1 MSGWVTQGPKKV
13 REFET
18 MFSDYHNIKSSLA
31 VTSCTTGLQ
40 LILGAL
46 DIGQGDEVIVPAFT
60 WVSTAN
66 VVVHAGAT
74 PVFVDID
81 LNTYNIDP
89 NKVKEKVTSKTKAII
104 AVHLF
109 GLCADMDG
117 IANVAPGIPI
127 IEDAACAVGAKHP
140 NGYAGGLGVAGS
152 FSFHPRKTITTG
164 EGDGDIQ

>member
-1 MSGWVTQGPKKV
+1 MSGWVTQGPKV

-60 WVSTAN
+60 WVSTTN

-74 PVFVDID
+74 P
-81 LNTYNIDP
+81 
-89 NKVKEKVTSKTKAII
+89 
-104 AVHLF
+104 
-109 GLCADMDG
+109 
-117 IANVAPGIPI
+117 
-127 IEDAACAVGAKHP
+127 
-140 NGYAGGLGVAGS
+140 
-152 FSFHPRKTITTG
+152 
-164 EGDGDIQ
+164 